1 MSSKLLLYV
10 SASLS
15 MILGVVTSYYLLS
28 IQNNNNLYDI
38 TSADYQRLL
47 NAQKTSL
54 SFLISIGL
62 FILLKFNQALIKKS
76 L

>member
-15 MILGVVTSYYLLS
+15 MILGVLTSYYLLS
-28 IQNNNNLYDI
+28 IQNNNNLYDT
-38 TSADYQRLL
+38 TSPDYQRLL
-47 NAQKTSL
+47 NAQKTAL
-54 SFLISIGL
+54 AFLISIGL
-62 FILLKFNQALIKKS
+62 FILLKFNQALLKKS

>member
-15 MILGVVTSYYLLS
+15 MILGVLTSYYLLS
-28 IQNNNNLYDI
+28 IQNNNNLYDT

-47 NAQKTSL
+47 NAQKTAL

-62 FILLKFNQALIKKS
+62 FILLKFNQALLKKS

>member
-15 MILGVVTSYYLLS
+15 MILGVLTSYYLLS

>member
-38 TSADYQRLL
+38 TSPDYQRLL
-47 NAQKTSL
+47 NAQKTAL
-54 SFLISIGL
+54 SFIISIGL